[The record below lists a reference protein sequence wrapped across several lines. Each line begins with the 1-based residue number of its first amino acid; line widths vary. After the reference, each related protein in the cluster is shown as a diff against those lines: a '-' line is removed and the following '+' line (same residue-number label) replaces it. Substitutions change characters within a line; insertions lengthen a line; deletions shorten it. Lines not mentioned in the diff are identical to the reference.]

1 MVFIGMVQ
9 NNTCMCYD
17 GRTTRVWSTRAE
29 QHVYV
34 LRGQNNTCMVYEG
47 RTTRV
52 CATRAEQHV
61 YVLRGQNNTC
71 MCYEGRTTRVW
82 STRAE
87 QHVYGLRGQNN
98 TCMVYE
104 GRTTTRVW
112 STPAKYPHCTM
123 MRPQGA
129 FIPNSMIRSTG
140 WEPRINT
147 LARSLRGWMDG
158 PGAKGDAIPALSH
171 KCVTRTAPVYLCD
184 CLQLYTLSRTLCSA
198 SDTLSF
204 QIPRTRPSTGG
215 SRAFSVFGPSTCND
229 LPLLLRQ
236 KPSLDSFK

>member
-1 MVFIGMVQ
+1 MVFIRMGQ
-9 NNTCMCYD
+9 NNNTCIEQHVYGLHRD
-17 GRTTRVWSTRAE
+17 GAE

-47 RTTRV
+47 R
-52 CATRAEQHV
+52 
-61 YVLRGQNNTC
+61 
-71 MCYEGRTTRVW
+71 RT
-82 STRAE
+82 A
-87 QHVYGLRGQNN
+87 
-98 TCMVYE
+98 
-104 GRTTTRVW
+104 RVW
-112 STPAKYPHCTM
+112 STPAKHPHCTM

-147 LARSLRGWMDG
+147 LALSLRGWMDG

-215 SRAFSVFGPSTCND
+215 SRAFSVFGPST
-229 LPLLLRQ
+229 L
-236 KPSLDSFK
+236 SLIHI